1 MPSQHTVM
9 DPYARDAQRYDELLA
24 ADGAVRPHWRALI
37 DRLEASGPEAMRRGA
52 ELARR
57 LIIENGVTYNV
68 YADPQGRDRPWGLD
82 TLPLILPAAQWR
94 SIEAGIIQRARLL
107 DALLE
112 DLYGAQ
118 QLFREGILPPE
129 IAFGHPNYLW
139 PCQHAMR
146 AGSRRL
152 YLYAADLARAP
163 DGSWW
168 VLGDR
173 TQTPSGPG
181 YALENRRIIT
191 RVLPELL
198 NDLDV
203 RSLGGVFVALR
214 DELLAGVQEG
224 EAPLAVVLTPG
235 PFNETYFEHAY
246 LAGQLGFPLVEGSD
260 LTVRGDTLYLK
271 TLAGLRR
278 VHAVLRRLDDDFCDP
293 AELRADSA
301 LGVPGLLQVVRAG
314 KVVLANALGTGVLES
329 AAWHGFLPSA
339 SMRLLGEELQL
350 PSVATWWCGERP
362 ALEEVLEN
370 LDRLVVKPTFPN
382 QRFEPVFGRELTRD
396 ARALLIRRLRAR
408 PYAYVAQERV
418 SLSQAPVWK
427 GSGLSGRAMAVRVY
441 AVATKDGYQVLPGG
455 LARIAS
461 DSAADIVSHQR
472 GGSSKDVWILPE
484 AGAVVDSAESSKL
497 PRYRTRGADLP
508 SRMGENLYWMGR
520 YAVRCEDK
528 TRLLRAALGIE
539 RRSEVWPLAVQSCRS
554 FGVFKEPAALE
565 GARLFDVDNPL
576 GVAADL
582 QRLQSSATE
591 ARGRLSSEHWRAI
604 GVLQRQFHDAK
615 ASNSDARE
623 TLDRLV
629 LSFAGL
635 AGFALDDMAQDEGWH
650 LMMLGRRLERVS
662 FLSTLLAL
670 RLIEPSVLT
679 RRELDWLLEIAN
691 ATIAYRTRYL
701 DRPRLSPVL
710 HLLITDS
717 HNARSLAFQARQAA
731 EALEQLSQVSGVL
744 PSEFFQQA
752 ALDSL
757 AADFAALE
765 GSGSQPAAARQEYAA
780 RLEAFADAGLLLSD
794 RLSKRHFSH
803 TPDLHVLSTWVTA

>member
-1 MPSQHTVM
+1 MELYT
-9 DPYARDAQRYDELLA
+9 RDAQRYDELLA
-24 ADGAVRPHWRALI
+24 ADGSVRPHWQPLI
-37 DRLEASGPEAMRRGA
+37 ERLETSGPDGMRRGA

-82 TLPLILPAAQWR
+82 TLPLILPAQEWR
-94 SIEAGIIQRARLL
+94 SIEAGIVQRAQLL
-107 DALLE
+107 DALLD
-112 DLYGAQ
+112 DLYGPQ
-118 QLFREGILPPE
+118 QLFAEGILPPE

-139 PCQHAMR
+139 PCQDAMR
-146 AGSRRL
+146 TGSRRL

-163 DGSWW
+163 DGRWW

-181 YALENRRIIT
+181 YALENRRIIA
-191 RVLPELL
+191 RVLPDLL

-214 DELLAGVQEG
+214 DELLNSVPEG

-246 LAGQLGFPLVEGSD
+246 LAGQLGFPLVEGGD
-260 LTVRGDTLYLK
+260 LTVRGETLYLK

-339 SMRLLGEELQL
+339 AMRLLGEELRL

-370 LDRLVVKPTFPN
+370 LDRLVVKSTFPN
-382 QRFEPVFGRELTRD
+382 QRFEPVFARELSRE
-396 ARALLIRRLRAR
+396 ARAQLIRRLKAR

-418 SLSQAPVWK
+418 SLSQAPAWK
-427 GSGLSGRAMAVRVY
+427 GAGLSGRALALRVY
-441 AVATKDGYQVLPGG
+441 AVATKEGYQVLPGG

-484 AGAVVDSAESSKL
+484 AGQLAAAAEDKL

-528 TRLLRAALGIE
+528 TRLLRAALSIE
-539 RRSEVWPLAVQSCRS
+539 RRSEVWPLALQSCER
-554 FGVFKEPAALE
+554 FGVFKEPAALD
-565 GARLFDVDNPL
+565 GAALFDLDNPL

-582 QRLQSSATE
+582 QRLQWSATE

-623 TLDRLV
+623 TLDRLM
-629 LSFAGL
+629 LSFAALG
-635 AGFALDDMAQDEGWH
+635 GFALDDMAQDEGWQ
-650 LMMLGRRLERVS
+650 LMMLGRRLERIS
-662 FLSTLLAL
+662 FLATLLAL
-670 RLIEPSVLT
+670 RLFQPLAPT

-701 DRPRLSPVL
+701 DRPRLAPVL
-710 HLLITDS
+710 RLLITDS
-717 HNARSLAFQARQAA
+717 HNARSLAFQARQAS
-731 EALEQLSQVSGVL
+731 ETLEQLSEVGGLL

-752 ALDSL
+752 TLDVLSE
-757 AADFAALE
+757 DFAALE
-765 GSGSQPAAARQEYAA
+765 DSGSEAAVARESYAA
-780 RLEAFADAGLLLSD
+780 RLNSLADAAFLLSD
-794 RLSKRHFSH
+794 KLSKRHFSH
-803 TPDLHVLSTWVTA
+803 TPDLHVLSTWESA